1 MGVSLHACGLPGNT
15 ASWDTAPDFGR
26 TTLTVGIAARS
37 VLAPR
42 VVSAWAR
49 SRMPEK
55 MTVPRMRTAAA
66 RPANNQGDNGF
77 DGADLGCSASEWE
90 TSVGVLSM
98 VLMLV
103 SICIR
108 RDYA

>member
-1 MGVSLHACGLPGNT
+1 MGVLLSGCVLPGNAT
-15 ASWDTAPDFGR
+15 SWDTAPDVGR
-26 TTLTVGIAARS
+26 TTFTVGTAARS
-37 VLAPR
+37 VLTPR

-55 MTVPRMRTAAA
+55 MTVPRTRTAAA
-66 RPANNQGDNGF
+66 RPAHNQGDDGF
-77 DGADLGCSASEWE
+77 DGAELGCSASVWG
-90 TSVGVLSM
+90 TSDGLLSM
-98 VLMLV
+98 VFMLV

>member
-1 MGVSLHACGLPGNT
+1 MGVSLNACVLPGNT
-15 ASWDTAPDFGR
+15 TSWNTAPDVGR
-26 TTLTVGIAARS
+26 TTLTVGTAARS
-37 VLAPR
+37 VLTPR

-66 RPANNQGDNGF
+66 SPANNHGDDGF
-77 DGADLGCSASEWE
+77 DVADLGCSESVCE
-90 TSVGVLSM
+90 TSDGLLSS
-98 VLMLV
+98 VFILV